1 MNRDSQGEP
10 GSFSHDSRSVCGS
23 VHTRRTRTFPSI
35 RPLSLEASRF
45 VQPCVAFAVN
55 LCVSE
60 NFADER
66 GAGMRF
72 SICSWRSSIER
83 KRFVRPDDGTIPY
96 VDVQEHL
103 SFT

>member
-10 GSFSHDSRSVCGS
+10 GSFSHDSRSVCRS
-23 VHTRRTRTFPSI
+23 VHARRTRTFPSI

-45 VQPCVAFAVN
+45 VQPYVAFAVN

-60 NFADER
+60 NFVDER